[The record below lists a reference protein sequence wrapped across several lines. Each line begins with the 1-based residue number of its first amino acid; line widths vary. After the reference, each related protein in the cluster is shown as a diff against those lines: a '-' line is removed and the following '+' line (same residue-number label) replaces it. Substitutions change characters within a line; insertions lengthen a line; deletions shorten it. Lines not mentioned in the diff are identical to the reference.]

1 VEREFAGKQ
10 RDIICMLGLSNW
22 SDDARFAANG
32 LPLWDRYV
40 VYYATDDAES
50 GKLMR
55 AELAPDFPTGQDC
68 LRIAP
73 FNLGLLGAVGQPIPP
88 DELAL
93 IGRQQVVDHLEEF
106 SCDRDDAYQVVRVS
120 LSGRRVSG
128 AKADGIART
137 DEEFEAVFEFDPL
150 NTSPRL

>member
-1 VEREFAGKQ
+1 
-10 RDIICMLGLSNW
+10 MLGLSNW
-22 SDDARFAANG
+22 SNDALFAANG

-40 VYYATDDAES
+40 VYYASDDSES
-50 GKLMR
+50 ARMMR
-55 AELAPDFPTGQDC
+55 AELAPPFPTGQDC

-73 FNLGLLGAVGQPIPP
+73 FNLGLLASVGQPIPP
-88 DELAL
+88 DDLAL
-93 IGRQQVVDHLEEF
+93 IGRQQVVDHLDEF
-106 SCDRDDAYQVVRVS
+106 RVERDDAYQVIRVN

-128 AKADGIART
+128 RKADGVART